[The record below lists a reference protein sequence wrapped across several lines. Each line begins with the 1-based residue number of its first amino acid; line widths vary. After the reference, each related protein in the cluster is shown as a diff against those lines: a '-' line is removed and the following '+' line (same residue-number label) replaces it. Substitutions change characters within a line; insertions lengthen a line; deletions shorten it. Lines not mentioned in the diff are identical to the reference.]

1 MIHRH
6 LQGQEW
12 SLMAIESLLERGKLP
27 DWREFARAL
36 RQDRLLAEATLRVC
50 DGPVDNGSAELAR
63 TIVFHLYPDLRETL
77 HARLPKLPAD
87 LSRSYI

>member
-6 LQGQEW
+6 LHGQDW

-27 DWREFARAL
+27 DWQEFARAL

-50 DGPVDNGSAELAR
+50 DGPVDEGSVELAR
-63 TIVFHLYPDLRETL
+63 TIVFYLYPDLGETIR
-77 HARLPKLPAD
+77 ACLPKLPAD
-87 LSRSYI
+87 FDRSYI